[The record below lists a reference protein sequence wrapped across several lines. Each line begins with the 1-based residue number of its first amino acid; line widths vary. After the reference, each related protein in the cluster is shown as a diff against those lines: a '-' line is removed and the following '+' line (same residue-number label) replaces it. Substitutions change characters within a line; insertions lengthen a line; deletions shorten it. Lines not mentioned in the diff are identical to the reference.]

1 MLLGKA
7 FTAFVEESPISV
19 MVSGTLERV
28 FEPAVLDHIFQ
39 DHAVLGYS
47 KELAF
52 SQCVQIMSEVV
63 FKESPSVG
71 AYYQA
76 HPDEIPVSRQAVYNK
91 LKRLEPQVP
100 AALVHYSAKELL
112 PCVKAMGAQA
122 PPLLPRY
129 RVRVLDGNHLTGTEH
144 RIFELRRFRAAVL
157 PGQALVF
164 YDPRFDLMTD
174 VIPCE
179 DAYAQERSLLD
190 QALEC
195 ISARDCIL
203 ADRNFCTTGF
213 LFGIRGRRAF
223 FVIRQHASTLSWELK
238 GKRRCGRPG
247 RPWTGHLRT
256 SDLLDRPETGET
268 FTARRIT
275 IALDKPTKDGE
286 TELHILTNLPRK
298 AAGAVRIAD
307 LYADRWTIETGF
319 QQLTDDLRCEIDTL
333 GYPKAALFGFCTA
346 CVAYNAVSVVKA
358 AIRAAQGKKYVEEE
372 LSMYYL
378 TLEVAQVTA
387 GMMIADPGS
396 RTGRFFARCLP
407 RSSRPPSS
415 NWRIVSTRVS
425 TASTNAGPNGKQPKK
440 HQRQDETIMYPRREY
455 SPCENR

>member
-1 MLLGKA
+1 MLLGKPFA
-7 FTAFVEESPISV
+7 VFVKESPVSV
-19 MVSGTLERV
+19 MVSGTVERV
-28 FEPAVLDHIFQ
+28 FEPAMLDRIFQ
-39 DHAVLGYS
+39 DYAVLGYA
-47 KELAF
+47 KELTF
-52 SQCVQIMSEVV
+52 SQCVQIMSDVV

-76 HPDEIPVSRQAVYNK
+76 HHDEIPVTRQAVYDK
-91 LKRLEPQVP
+91 LKHLEPQVP
-100 AALVHYSAKELL
+100 AALVHYSAEELL
-112 PCVKAMGAQA
+112 PCVKAMGSQV

-190 QALEC
+190 QALNC

-213 LFGIRGRRAF
+213 LFGIRHRKAF
-223 FVIRQHASTLSWELK
+223 FTIRQHASTLSWELR
-238 GKRRCGRPG
+238 GKRRLAGQDGRG
-247 RPWTGHLRT
+247 RNIYEQAIHLT
-256 SDLLDRPETGET
+256 DPETGET

-275 IALDKPTKDGE
+275 IALDKPNKDGE

-298 AAGAVRIAD
+298 AAGAVRVAD
-307 LYADRWTIETGF
+307 LYSDRWTIETGF
-319 QQLTDDLRCEIDTL
+319 QHLTDDLRCEINTL

-358 AIRAAQGKKYVEEE
+358 AIRAAQGKKYVQEE

-378 TLEVAQVTA
+378 TLEVSQVTA
-387 GMMIADPGS
+387 GMMIAIPAENWEIFRRMSPKKFATTLVELAHRLDPRKYIKHKRG
-396 RTGRFFARCLP
+396 P
-407 RSSRPPSS
+407 KRPQPKKISGKI
-415 NWRIVSTRVS
+415 NHHVS
-425 TASTNAGPNGKQPKK
+425 TARILAMRK
-440 HQRQDETIMYPRREY
+440 
-455 SPCENR
+455 

>member
-1 MLLGKA
+1 MLLGKPFA
-7 FTAFVEESPISV
+7 VFIEESPVSV
-19 MVSGTLERV
+19 MVSGTVERV
-28 FEPAVLDHIFQ
+28 FEPAVLDQLFQ
-39 DHAVLGYS
+39 DHAVLGYT

-52 SQCVQIMSEVV
+52 SRCVQIMSDVV

-71 AYYQA
+71 AYFQA
-76 HPDEIPVSRQAVYNK
+76 HQDEIPVSRQCVYDK
-91 LKRLEPQVP
+91 LKRMEPQVP
-100 AALVHYSAKELL
+100 AALVHYSAEQLL
-112 PCVKAMGAQA
+112 PCVKAMGAQT

-190 QALEC
+190 QALKC

-203 ADRNFCTTGF
+203 ADRNFCTTGL
-213 LFGIRGRRAF
+213 LFGIRDREAF
-223 FVIRQHASTLSWELK
+223 FVIRQHASTLSWELS
-238 GKRRCGRPG
+238 GKRRLAGRDG
-247 RPWTGHLRT
+247 RGREIYEQAIRLTN
-256 SDLLDRPETGET
+256 PETGGA

-298 AAGAVRIAD
+298 AAGAVRVAD

-333 GYPKAALFGFCTA
+333 GYPKAALFGFCMA

-358 AIRAAQGKKYVEEE
+358 AIRAAQGRKYVEEE

-387 GMMIADPGS
+387 GMKIAVPTENWGIFREMSAKKFATTLVELARRLDP
-396 RTGRFFARCLP
+396 RKYAKHKR
-407 RSSRPPSS
+407 
-415 NWRIVSTRVS
+415 
-425 TASTNAGPNGKQPKK
+425 GPKRKQPKK
-440 HQRQDETIMYPRREY
+440 ISGKTNHHISTARILAMR
-455 SPCENR
+455 N

>member
-1 MLLGKA
+1 MLLGKPLTV
-7 FTAFVEESPISV
+7 FIEQSPVSV
-19 MVSGTLERV
+19 MVSAAIERV
-28 FEPAVLDHIFQ
+28 FEPAVLDQVFQ
-39 DHAVLGYS
+39 NHAVLGYA

-52 SQCVQIMSEVV
+52 SQCVQIMCSVV

-76 HPDEIPVSRQAVYNK
+76 HPDEIPVTRQAVYDK
-91 LKRLEPQVP
+91 LKHLEPQVP
-100 AALVHYSAKELL
+100 AALVHYSAEELL
-112 PCVKAMGAQA
+112 PCVKAMGSQA

-190 QALEC
+190 QALAC
-195 ISARDCIL
+195 VSARDCIL

-213 LFGIRGRRAF
+213 LFGIRRRGAF
-223 FVIRQHASTLSWELK
+223 FVIRQHASTLSWELQ
-238 GKRRCGRPG
+238 GKRR
-247 RPWTGHLRT
+247 WTGKDGRGRDIYEQAIRL
-256 SDLLDRPETGET
+256 SDPETGET

-275 IALDKPTKDGE
+275 IALDKPNKDGE
-286 TELHILTNLPRK
+286 TELHILTNLPKK
-298 AAGAVRIAD
+298 AASAVQVAD

-319 QQLTDDLRCEIDTL
+319 QHLTDDLRCEIDTL

-346 CVAYNAVSVVKA
+346 CVAYNMVSAVKA
-358 AIRAAQGKKYVEEE
+358 AIRAAQGRKYVEEE

-387 GMMIADPGS
+387 GMKIAVPADDWNVFRTMSAKKFAATLVELARHLDP
-396 RTGRFFARCLP
+396 RKYVKHP
-407 RSSRPPSS
+407 R
-415 NWRIVSTRVS
+415 
-425 TASTNAGPNGKQPKK
+425 GPKRKQPKK
-440 HQRQDETIMYPRREY
+440 ISGRTNHHVSTARILAMRK
-455 SPCENR
+455 

>member
-1 MLLGKA
+1 MLLGKPFA
-7 FTAFVEESPISV
+7 VFIKESPISV
-19 MVSGTLERV
+19 MVSGTVERV
-28 FEPAVLDHIFQ
+28 FEPAMLDRIFQ
-39 DHAVLGYS
+39 DHAVLGYA
-47 KELAF
+47 KELTF
-52 SQCVQIMSEVV
+52 SQCVQIMSDVV

-76 HPDEIPVSRQAVYNK
+76 HRDEIPVTRQAVYDK
-91 LKRLEPQVP
+91 LKHLEPQVP
-100 AALVHYSAKELL
+100 AALVHYSAEELL
-112 PCVKAMGAQA
+112 PCVKAMGAQT
-122 PPLLPRY
+122 PPLLSRY
-129 RVRVLDGNHLTGTEH
+129 RVRVLDGNHLAGTEH

-190 QALEC
+190 QALNC

-213 LFGIRGRRAF
+213 LFGIRRRRAF
-223 FVIRQHASTLSWELK
+223 FVIRQHASTLCWELR
-238 GKRRCGRPG
+238 GKRRLAGQDGRG
-247 RPWTGHLRT
+247 RDIYEQAIRLT
-256 SDLLDRPETGET
+256 DPETGET

-298 AAGAVRIAD
+298 AAGAVRVAD
-307 LYADRWTIETGF
+307 LYSDRWTIETGF
-319 QQLTDDLRCEIDTL
+319 QHLTDDLRCEIDTL

-378 TLEVAQVTA
+378 TLEVSQVTA
-387 GMMIADPGS
+387 GMMIAIPAENWGIFRRMSPKKFAATLVELAQRLDPRKYVKHKRG
-396 RTGRFFARCLP
+396 P
-407 RSSRPPSS
+407 KRPQPKKISGKT
-415 NWRIVSTRVS
+415 NHHVS
-425 TASTNAGPNGKQPKK
+425 TARILAMRK
-440 HQRQDETIMYPRREY
+440 
-455 SPCENR
+455 

>member
-1 MLLGKA
+1 MLLGKP
-7 FTAFVEESPISV
+7 FSVFIEKSPVSV

-28 FEPAVLDHIFQ
+28 FQPAVLDRIFQ

-47 KELAF
+47 KELTF
-52 SQCVQIMSEVV
+52 SQCVQIMSSVV
-63 FKESPSVG
+63 FKELPSVG
-71 AYYQA
+71 AYYQTHA
-76 HPDEIPVSRQAVYNK
+76 GEIPVTRQAVYNK
-91 LKRLEPQVP
+91 LKRLEPHVA
-100 AALVHYSAKELL
+100 AALVGYSAKELL
-112 PCVKAMGAQA
+112 LAMKAMGAAA

-129 RVRVLDGNHLTGTEH
+129 RVRALDGNHLAGTEH

-213 LFGIRGRRAF
+213 LFGIRRRGAF

-238 GKRRCGRPG
+238 GKRRLAGRDDRG
-247 RPWTGHLRT
+247 RKIYEQAVCLTDP
-256 SDLLDRPETGET
+256 DTGEI

-275 IALDKPTKDGE
+275 IALDKPGKDGQ
-286 TELHILTNLPRK
+286 TELHILTNLPPQV
-298 AAGAVRIAD
+298 ADAVRIAD

-319 QQLTDDLRCEIDTL
+319 QHLTQDLRCEIDTL

-346 CVAYNAVSVVKA
+346 CVAYNAVSAVKA
-358 AIRAAQGKKYVEEE
+358 AIRAAQGKQYVEEE

-378 TLEVAQVTA
+378 TLEVARVTA
-387 GMMIADPGS
+387 GMMIAVPAES
-396 RTGRFFARCLP
+396 WETFRTMSPKKFAATL
-407 RSSRPPSS
+407 
-415 NWRIVSTRVS
+415 VELAQHLDTRKYLKHKR
-425 TASTNAGPNGKQPKK
+425 GPKRKQPKK
-440 HQRQDETIMYPRREY
+440 VSGKTNHHLSTARILAMRK
-455 SPCENR
+455 

>member
-7 FTAFVEESPISV
+7 FSAFVEESPVSV
-19 MVSGTLERV
+19 MVRGTVERI
-28 FEPAVLDHIFQ
+28 FEPAALDQIFG
-39 DHAVLGYS
+39 DHAVRGYA

-52 SQCVQIMSEVV
+52 SQCVQIMSHVV

-76 HPDEIPVSRQAVYNK
+76 HPDEIPVTRQAVYDK
-91 LKRLEPQVP
+91 LKRLELQVP
-100 AALVHYSAKELL
+100 AALVRYSGEELL
-112 PCVKAMGAQA
+112 RCLKAMGAKA
-122 PPLLPRY
+122 RPLLPGY

-164 YDPRFDLMTD
+164 YDPQFDLMTD

-190 QALEC
+190 QALQC

-213 LFGIRGRRAF
+213 LFAIRRRRAF
-223 FVIRQHASTLSWELK
+223 FVIRQHASTLSWELQR
-238 GKRRCGRPG
+238 KRRWAGQDGRG
-247 RPWTGHLRT
+247 RDIYEQSIRLT
-256 SDLLDRPETGET
+256 DPETGET
-268 FTARRIT
+268 FHARRVT
-275 IALDKPTKDGE
+275 IVLDKPNKDGE

-298 AAGAVRIAD
+298 AADAVRIAD

-319 QQLTDDLRCEIDTL
+319 QHLTDDLRCEINTL

-346 CVAYNAVSVVKA
+346 CVAYNAVAVVKA
-358 AIRAAQGKKYVEEE
+358 AIRAAQGRKYVEEQ

-378 TLEVAQVTA
+378 TLEVAQMPP
-387 GMMIADPGS
+387 GMMVAIPAENWEVFRTMSPKKFAATLVELARRLDP
-396 RTGRFFARCLP
+396 RKYTKHKR
-407 RSSRPPSS
+407 
-415 NWRIVSTRVS
+415 
-425 TASTNAGPNGKQPKK
+425 GPKRKQPKK
-440 HQRQDETIMYPRREY
+440 ISGKRNHHVSTARILAMRK
-455 SPCENR
+455 

>member
-1 MLLGKA
+1 MLLSKPFAA
-7 FTAFVEESPISV
+7 FIDKSPVSV

-28 FEPAVLDHIFQ
+28 FEPTVLDRIFQ
-39 DHAVLGYS
+39 DHAILGYA
-47 KELAF
+47 KELSF
-52 SQCVQIMSEVV
+52 SQCVRIMSEVV

-76 HPDEIPVSRQAVYNK
+76 HPDEIPVTRQAVYNK
-91 LKRLEPQVP
+91 LKRLEPQVA
-100 AALVHYSAKELL
+100 AALVHYSAEQLL
-112 PCVKAMGAQA
+112 PAIKAMGAQS
-122 PPLLPRY
+122 PPLLPHY

-144 RIFELRRFRAAVL
+144 RIFELRRFRAAAL
-157 PGQALVF
+157 PGQALAF

-179 DAYAQERSLLD
+179 DAHAQERSLLD
-190 QALEC
+190 QALAC

-213 LFGIRGRRAF
+213 LFGIHRRRAF
-223 FVIRQHASTLSWELK
+223 FVIRQHASTLFWELQ
-238 GKRRCGRPG
+238 GKRRWKGQDGRG
-247 RPWTGHLRT
+247 RDIYEQAIRLR
-256 SDLLDRPETGET
+256 DPETEET

-275 IALDKPTKDGE
+275 IALDKPNKDGE
-286 TELHILTNLPRK
+286 TELHILTNLPPK
-298 AAGAVRIAD
+298 AAGAVQIAD

-319 QQLTDDLRCEIDTL
+319 QHLTDDLRCEIDTL

-378 TLEVAQVTA
+378 TLEVAQMTE
-387 GMMIADPGS
+387 GMMVAIPAE
-396 RTGRFFARCLP
+396 
-407 RSSRPPSS
+407 
-415 NWRIVSTRVS
+415 NWRVFREMSSKKFAATLVELAHRLDPRKYVKHKRG
-425 TASTNAGPNGKQPKK
+425 AKRKQPKK
-440 HQRQDETIMYPRREY
+440 ISGKINHHISTAKILAMRK
-455 SPCENR
+455 

>member
-7 FTAFVEESPISV
+7 LGVFIEKSPVSV
-19 MVSGTLERV
+19 MVSATLERV
-28 FEPAVLDHIFQ
+28 FKPGVLDSIFE
-39 DHAVLGYS
+39 DHAVLGYT

-52 SQCVQIMSEVV
+52 SQCVQIMCDVV

-76 HPDEIPVSRQAVYNK
+76 HPDEIPVSRQSMYDK
-91 LKRLEPQVP
+91 LKRLEPEVA
-100 AALVHYSAKELL
+100 AALVHYSAEELL
-112 PCVKAMGAQA
+112 PCVKAMGSQP
-122 PPLLPRY
+122 PPLLPHY
-129 RVRVLDGNHLTGTEH
+129 RVRALDGNHLAGTEH
-144 RIFELRRFRAAVL
+144 RIFELRRLRAGVL

-164 YDPRFDLMTD
+164 YDPRYDLMTD

-179 DAYAQERSLLD
+179 DAYAQERSLLG
-190 QALEC
+190 QAIDR

-213 LFGIRGRRAF
+213 LFGIRRRGAF

-238 GKRRCGRPG
+238 GKRRLAGRDG
-247 RPWTGHLRT
+247 RGRNIYEQAACLTDPK
-256 SDLLDRPETGET
+256 TGET

-275 IALDKPTKDGE
+275 IALDKPGKNGE
-286 TELHILTNLPRK
+286 TELHILTNLPPK
-298 AAGAVRIAD
+298 AADAVRIAD

-319 QQLTDDLRCEIDTL
+319 QHLTEDLRCEINTL
-333 GYPKAALFGFCTA
+333 GYPKAALLGFCTA

-378 TLEVAQVTA
+378 TLEVSQVTA
-387 GMMIADPGS
+387 GMMIAVPAENWVIF
-396 RTGRFFARCLP
+396 RRMPPKKFAATL
-407 RSSRPPSS
+407 
-415 NWRIVSTRVS
+415 VELAQHLDTRKYLKHKR
-425 TASTNAGPNGKQPKK
+425 GPKRKQPKK
-440 HQRQDETIMYPRREY
+440 ISGKTNHHVSTARILAMRK
-455 SPCENR
+455 

>member
-1 MLLGKA
+1 MLLSKSFAA
-7 FTAFVEESPISV
+7 FIEESPVSV
-19 MVSGTLERV
+19 MVSGTMERV
-28 FEPAVLDHIFQ
+28 FEPVVLDQVFQ
-39 DHAVLGYS
+39 DHAVLGYA

-52 SQCVQIMSEVV
+52 SQCVQIMSDVV

-76 HPDEIPVSRQAVYNK
+76 HQDEIPVTRQAVYDK
-91 LKRLEPQVP
+91 LKHLEPHVP
-100 AALVHYSAKELL
+100 AALLHYSAEELL
-112 PCVKAMGAQA
+112 PCLKAMGSQA

-129 RVRVLDGNHLTGTEH
+129 RVRVLDGNHLAGTDH

-164 YDPRFDLMTD
+164 YDPRYDLMTD

-190 QALEC
+190 QALNC

-213 LFGIRGRRAF
+213 LFGIRRRRAF
-223 FVIRQHASTLSWELK
+223 FVIRQHASTLCWELR
-238 GKRRCGRPG
+238 GKRRLAGQDGRG
-247 RPWTGHLRT
+247 RNIYEQAIHLT
-256 SDLLDRPETGET
+256 DPKTGET

-275 IALDKPTKDGE
+275 IALDKPNKDGE

-298 AAGAVRIAD
+298 VAGAMRVAD
-307 LYADRWTIETGF
+307 LYSDRWTIETGF
-319 QQLTDDLRCEIDTL
+319 QRLTDDLRCEIDTL

-358 AIRAAQGKKYVEEE
+358 AIRTAQGKKYVEEE

-378 TLEVAQVTA
+378 TLEVSQVTA
-387 GMMIADPGS
+387 GMMIAIPAENWEIFRRMSPRKFAATLVELAQRLDPRKYVKHKRG
-396 RTGRFFARCLP
+396 P
-407 RSSRPPSS
+407 KRPQPKKISGKT
-415 NWRIVSTRVS
+415 NHHVS
-425 TASTNAGPNGKQPKK
+425 TARILAMS
-440 HQRQDETIMYPRREY
+440 R
-455 SPCENR
+455 

>member
-1 MLLGKA
+1 MLLGKPLRV
-7 FTAFVEESPISV
+7 FIEQSPVSV
-19 MVSGTLERV
+19 MVNATIERV
-28 FEPAVLDHIFQ
+28 FEPAELDQVFQ
-39 DHAVLGYS
+39 NHAVLGYS

-52 SQCVQIMSEVV
+52 SQCVQIMSAVV

-76 HPDEIPVSRQAVYNK
+76 HPDEIPVTRQAVYDK
-91 LKRLEPQVP
+91 LKHLEPQVP
-100 AALVHYSAKELL
+100 AALLHYSAKELL
-112 PCVKAMGAQA
+112 PCIKAMGSQA
-122 PPLLPRY
+122 SPLLSRY
-129 RVRVLDGNHLTGTEH
+129 RMRVLDGNHLTGTEH

-190 QALEC
+190 QALAC

-213 LFGIRGRRAF
+213 LFGIRRRGAF
-223 FVIRQHASTLSWELK
+223 FVIRQHASTLSWELQ
-238 GKRRCGRPG
+238 GKRRRTGKDGRG
-247 RPWTGHLRT
+247 RDIYEQAIRLR
-256 SDLLDRPETGET
+256 DPKTGET

-275 IALDKPTKDGE
+275 IALDKPDKDGQ
-286 TELHILTNLPRK
+286 TELRILTNLPRK
-298 AAGAVRIAD
+298 AADAVRIAD

-319 QQLTDDLRCEIDTL
+319 QHLTEDLRCEIDTL

-346 CVAYNAVSVVKA
+346 CVAYNMVSVVKA
-358 AIRAAQGKKYVEEE
+358 AIRAAQGKQYVDEE

-378 TLEVAQVTA
+378 TLEVAQVTG
-387 GMMIADPGS
+387 GMKIAVPADDWKVFRTMPAKKFAATLVELARHLDP
-396 RTGRFFARCLP
+396 RKYVKHP
-407 RSSRPPSS
+407 R
-415 NWRIVSTRVS
+415 
-425 TASTNAGPNGKQPKK
+425 GPKRKQPKK
-440 HQRQDETIMYPRREY
+440 ISGKTNHHVSTARILAMRK
-455 SPCENR
+455 

>member
-7 FTAFVEESPISV
+7 FSAFIEESPISV
-19 MVSGTLERV
+19 MVSGTVERV
-28 FEPAVLDHIFQ
+28 FEPAALDRIFE
-39 DHAVLGYS
+39 DHAVRGYA

-52 SQCVQIMSEVV
+52 SQCVQIMSDVV
-63 FKESPSVG
+63 FQESPSVG

-76 HPDEIPVSRQAVYNK
+76 HPDEIPVSRQAVYDK
-91 LKRLEPQVP
+91 LKRLELPVP
-100 AALVHYSAKELL
+100 AALVHYAGEKFLR
-112 PCVKAMGAQA
+112 CVKAMGAKA
-122 PPLLPRY
+122 PPLLPSY

-190 QALEC
+190 QAIEC
-195 ISARDCIL
+195 LSARDCIL
-203 ADRNFCTTGF
+203 ADRNFCTSGF
-213 LFGIRGRRAF
+213 LFAIRGRRAF
-223 FVIRQHASTLSWELK
+223 FVIRQHASTLSWELH
-238 GKRRCGRPG
+238 GKRRWAGQDSRGRDIYEQSI
-247 RPWTGHLRT
+247 RLTNA
-256 SDLLDRPETGET
+256 ETGET
-268 FTARRIT
+268 FNARRIT
-275 IALDKPTKDGE
+275 IVLDKPNKDGE

-298 AAGAVRIAD
+298 AADAVRIAD

-319 QQLTDDLRCEIDTL
+319 QHLTDDLRCEIDTL

-358 AIRAAQGKKYVEEE
+358 AIRAAQGKQYVEEE

-378 TLEVAQVTA
+378 TLEVAQVTG
-387 GMMIADPGS
+387 GMMIAVPAENWEVFRKMSPEKFAATLVELARHLDP
-396 RTGRFFARCLP
+396 RKYVKHP
-407 RSSRPPSS
+407 R
-415 NWRIVSTRVS
+415 
-425 TASTNAGPNGKQPKK
+425 GPKRKQPKK
-440 HQRQDETIMYPRREY
+440 ISGKTNHHVSTARILAMRK
-455 SPCENR
+455 